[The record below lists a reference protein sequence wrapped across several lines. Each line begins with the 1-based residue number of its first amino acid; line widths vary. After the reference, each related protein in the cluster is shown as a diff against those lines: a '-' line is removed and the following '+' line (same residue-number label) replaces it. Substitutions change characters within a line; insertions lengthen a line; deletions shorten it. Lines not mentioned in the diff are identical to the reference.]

1 MHLIL
6 LSPFHTQYNY
16 RENDIMRKYF
26 LACPILTMIMITQIV
41 EGGDNDY
48 RFLYESGH
56 YSGTIAHITPLLES
70 DPDNHILWYYLARS
84 HQNLMQYDEAV
95 RAFYNVLEM
104 DSTYLPVY
112 FHLGR
117 IYTETGTFDTAI
129 ELLEKAHSLDR
140 ENATILY
147 FLAGVYNRDERYDD
161 ALDALDRGLQLEP
174 DGRRFLRRYADLTF
188 RLNKFEES
196 AQTYRTL
203 IELGDSSA
211 VVFRNCG
218 ISLYFLED
226 NPNAL
231 RCLSTAYYLDQTDP
245 NTVLY
250 FGLVHRAIGNIR
262 FAIGVLNDAVALLS
276 KGMLSDA
283 LIHLGGAYEATRD
296 ISDAVKKYRLVL
308 DLNADRPEA
317 YYYLASV
324 FDKHYADR
332 NVPKEYYQ
340 TFIQKAGDKYP
351 DLVRHARQ
359 RVLILREELF
369 FDR

>member
-1 MHLIL
+1 
-6 LSPFHTQYNY
+6 
-16 RENDIMRKYF
+16 MRKYF
-26 LACPILTMIMITQIV
+26 LACTILTMIIITQIV
-41 EGGDNDY
+41 EGGDNEY

-70 DPDNHILWYYLARS
+70 DPENHFLWYYLARS
-84 HQNLMQYDEAV
+84 RQHLMQYDEAV
-95 RAFYNVLEM
+95 RAFYNVLEI

-117 IYTETGTFDTAI
+117 IYTETGEFDTAI
-129 ELLEKAHSLDR
+129 ELLEQAHSFDR
-140 ENATILY
+140 ENTTILY
-147 FLAGVYNRDERYDD
+147 FLAGVYSRDERYDE
-161 ALDALDRGLQLEP
+161 ALDALNRGLQLDP
-174 DGRRFLRRYADLTF
+174 DDRRFLRRYADLTF

-196 AQTYRTL
+196 AQAYRFL

-231 RCLSTAYYLDQTDP
+231 RCLSTAYYLDDTDP

-262 FAIGVLNDAVALLS
+262 FAIGLLNDTVALLS

-283 LIHLGGAYEATRD
+283 LIHLAGAYEATRD
-296 ISDAVKKYRLVL
+296 IPDAVKKYRLVL

-332 NVPKEYYQ
+332 NVPKEYYKK
-340 TFIQKAGDKYP
+340 FLDLAGGKYP
-351 DLVRHARQ
+351 ELETHAKQ
-359 RVLILREELF
+359 RVDSIREELF
-369 FDR
+369 FNR

>member
-1 MHLIL
+1 MGKSIL
-6 LSPFHTQYNY
+6 VCAILFTVIIP
-16 RENDIMRKYF
+16 RDADGIEN
-26 LACPILTMIMITQIV
+26 
-41 EGGDNDY
+41 NY
-48 RFLYESGH
+48 RFLYESGN
-56 YSGTIAHITPLLES
+56 YAKAISHITPLLES
-70 DPDNHILWYYLARS
+70 DPENHFLWYYLGRS
-84 HQNLMQYDEAV
+84 HQHLMQYDEAV
-95 RAFYNVLEM
+95 RAFYNVLEI

-117 IYTETGTFDTAI
+117 IYTETGEFDTAI
-129 ELLEKAHSLDR
+129 ELLEQAHSFDR
-140 ENATILY
+140 ENTTILY
-147 FLAGVYNRDERYDD
+147 FLAGVYSRDERYDE
-161 ALDALDRGLQLEP
+161 ALDALNLGLQLDP
-174 DGRRFLRRYADLTF
+174 DDRRFLRRYADLTF

-231 RCLSTAYYLDQTDP
+231 RCLSTAYYLDDTDP

-262 FAIGVLNDAVALLS
+262 FAIGLLNDAVALLS

-283 LIHLGGAYEATRD
+283 LIHLAGAYEATRD
-296 ISDAVKKYRLVL
+296 IPDAVKKYRLVL

-340 TFIQKAGDKYP
+340 TFLEKAGDNYP
-351 DLVRHARQ
+351 DLVRHALQ

-369 FDR
+369 FDRIDGGDVNP